1 MKLVQ
6 IYIDDTSF
14 LANLRLDV
22 LEPKALWVPE
32 LTYPIAAAKR
42 LMAMAMAMEENMFY
56 RLKAF
61 CVNDCI
67 ITT

>member
-32 LTYPIAAAKR
+32 LTYPISAAKR
-42 LMAMAMAMEENMFY
+42 LMAMAMAMAMEENMFY
-56 RLKAF
+56 RLKAW
-61 CVNDCI
+61 
-67 ITT
+67 